1 MTATALAITGHL
13 GQVIAIA
20 VAVLIG
26 LGILILG
33 QLAGRRSPDDAE

>member
-33 QLAGRRSPDDAE
+33 QLAGSSLA